1 MCAFYNLCA
10 TTQENCMNIKEELFA
25 EHSKQQAVSVA
36 KYACELKDNMQQLV
50 DCLLST
56 DTIIAQRA
64 AWSIGWSVKI
74 NPTSLIPFIHFLIPL
89 IERKDVHDAVIRN
102 TMLVL
107 EAIDIPEEY
116 HGLVMNGCFNLIEN
130 PSTAPA
136 IKAYSMTTVY
146 NLSKYYPEILQ
157 ELKTIIENNWD
168 NETPAFKSRGKKILK
183 SIKKIRK

>member
-1 MCAFYNLCA
+1 MD
-10 TTQENCMNIKEELFA
+10 IKDELFA
-25 EHSKQQAVSVA
+25 EHSRQQAITVA
-36 KYACELKDNMQQLV
+36 NYACESKENMQQLI
-50 DCLLST
+50 DCLFSD
-56 DTIIAQRA
+56 DTVVAQRA

-74 NPTSLIPFIHFLIPL
+74 KLDALLPFIDLLIPL

-107 EAIDIPEEY
+107 VCIDIPEKY
-116 HGLVMNGCFNLIEN
+116 HGIVMNGCFNFIEN
-130 PSTAPA
+130 PVTPPA

-157 ELKTIIENNWD
+157 ELRTIIEENWE

-183 SIKKIRK
+183 AIKKLQHIGH

>member
-1 MCAFYNLCA
+1 
-10 TTQENCMNIKEELFA
+10 MNIKEELFA
-25 EHSKQQAVSVA
+25 DHSKQQAINVA
-36 KYACELKDNMQQLV
+36 KYACESEDNMQQLI

-64 AWSIGWSVKI
+64 AWSIGWSAKLDI
-74 NPTSLIPFIHFLIPL
+74 NSILPFLHLVIPL

-107 EAIDIPEEY
+107 ESIDIPEVY
-116 HGLVMNGCFNLIEN
+116 HGIVMNGCFNFIEN
-130 PSTAPA
+130 PATAPA

-146 NLSKYYPEILQ
+146 NLSKHYPEILQ

-183 SIKKIRK
+183 SKKRVRL